1 MFTWE
6 VIFKP
11 DKSIYGKAGD
21 REGGDLQVE
30 FVPGKGQKLTTEPVG
45 GGGTRVTFYGTLK
58 IKSIPGGSTSTS
70 YEIPIGGMS
79 KSS

>member
-21 REGGDLQVE
+21 RPGGDLRVE
-30 FVPGKGQKLTTEPVG
+30 FVPGKGGFTTEPLG
-45 GGGTRVTFYGTLK
+45 GGATRVSFYGTLK
-58 IKSIPGGSTSTS
+58 IKSIPGGSSSTS
-70 YEIPIGGMS
+70 YEIPNGGLS